1 MLRCLFTRQNY
12 VLRSGLQTRHINSTC
27 RLLNKKEDKT
37 TLGTEED
44 WEQAN
49 VKQSSIANNAIPQHA
64 SSAIPS
70 SMLAAFNNMFDR
82 GPNVGIE
89 VITKKGFVLSNHIK
103 IDQPL
108 ILLNGSP
115 FLWNAPPR
123 APGFLP
129 MKDWDIE
136 AFKIFELVSPRPELI
151 MFGTGREFAPIPEH
165 IRQYFFK
172 LGIQVDQMN
181 SVSRGKDACQVAV
194 NANERTFNRNMQ
206 QPLITCWQR
215 REEELQQLYYH
226 LTNKYICT
234 VFTKLRLDHDSLL
247 LLFGRFHHVNTA
259 VVG

>member
-1 MLRCLFTRQNY
+1 MLRCLLTKKNY
-12 VLRSGLQTRHINSTC
+12 ILKSGLQQRNLSSSYRLFNS
-27 RLLNKKEDKT
+27 NKNDIK
-37 TLGTEED
+37 LMSSTEED
-44 WEQAN
+44 WEQAK
-49 VKQSSIANNAIPQHA
+49 VKQSSIANNAIPQQA

-89 VITKKGFVLSNHIK
+89 VITNKGFVLSNHIK

-123 APGFLP
+123 TSGFLP

-181 SVSRGKDACQVAV
+181 SVSIY
-194 NANERTFNRNMQ
+194 
-206 QPLITCWQR
+206 L
-215 REEELQQLYYH
+215 
-226 LTNKYICT
+226 
-234 VFTKLRLDHDSLL
+234 
-247 LLFGRFHHVNTA
+247 
-259 VVG
+259 

>member
-1 MLRCLFTRQNY
+1 MLRCLLTQKNCI
-12 VLRSGLQTRHINSTC
+12 LRLGLQQRNLSSSC
-27 RLLNKKEDKT
+27 RLFNSNKNGDKSIAS
-37 TLGTEED
+37 TEED

-49 VKQSSIANNAIPQHA
+49 VKQSSIANNAIPQQA

-123 APGFLP
+123 TAGFLP

-181 SVSRGKDACQVAV
+181 SVS
-194 NANERTFNRNMQ
+194 
-206 QPLITCWQR
+206 I
-215 REEELQQLYYH
+215 LYIFY
-226 LTNKYICT
+226 LSFY
-234 VFTKLRLDHDSLL
+234 
-247 LLFGRFHHVNTA
+247 
-259 VVG
+259 